1 MSAIVVRL
9 VLSISGLQQVGEKSG
24 AASRMRPGRKVAI
37 AGHSHEGWWCD
48 EHGVPEEVCAQCNT
62 KLVADFKAKGDWCKK
77 HNRPD
82 SQCFVC
88 HPEKEAEFA
97 ALYEAKYG
105 KQPPK
110 PEADG
115 YARSGQDRSAR
126 AVTVFNCYSRRS
138 MTGG

>member
-1 MSAIVVRL
+1 MTVSKFVALGICVAL
-9 VLSISGLQQVGEKSG
+9 GLSIAACNKSSSGT
-24 AASRMRPGRKVAI
+24 AATPAAVKDVAE
-37 AGHSHEGWWCD
+37 HSHEGWWCN
-48 EHGVPEEVCAQCNT
+48 EHGVPEEVCAQCDA
-62 KLVADFKAKGDWCKK
+62 KLVADFKAKNDWCEK

-82 SQCFVC
+82 SQCFIC

-115 YARSGQDRSAR
+115 DEHEQEAAPK
-126 AVTVFNCYSRRS
+126 AT
-138 MTGG
+138 